1 MSKEGFCQ
9 HCGHAH
15 PSSRG
20 EGVVKCLHCGL
31 PLDLT
36 DKVQC
41 PGCGNL
47 SKRGTQFCAE
57 CGSALFKMCTGCT
70 KRGPVDATFCAEC
83 GSALL
88 DYQTYLARKKSEQE
102 ELDQQARQATSRRA
116 LASVLI
122 IAALLA
128 GAWFFCIS
136 PFIGWVGQTG
146 DGSVIRA
153 VQLSQAQIQAT
164 QQAEIAQRTQA
175 FEDIEVRVGEI
186 ADFGKSE
193 RLPYLGGLSYQ
204 ENVFFTITVI
214 VENKGSV
221 PHEVLISYAPTGEEE
236 SYLNLKVSPHS
247 QTSFDVEVAGFAQ
260 TPIPSYHDVF
270 VDDDL
275 NVRLESV
282 DNTTREQ
289 TSWGD
294 KSWDFEFGLAGV
306 DDYNRYLPMSK

>member
-57 CGSALFKMCTGCT
+57 CGSALFKMCAGCT
-70 KRGPVDATFCAEC
+70 KRGPVDATFCEEC

-116 LASVLI
+116 LVSVFI

-136 PFIGWVGQTG
+136 PVIGWVGQAG

-164 QQAEIAQRTQA
+164 QQAEIAQRTVVI
-175 FEDIEVRVGEI
+175 EDIEVRVGEI
-186 ADFGKSE
+186 T
-193 RLPYLGGLSYQ
+193 YLEKRQISGNQNAQYLYATYPVMI
-204 ENVFFTITVI
+204 ENH
-214 VENKGSV
+214 GSV
-221 PHEVLISYAPTGEEE
+221 
-236 SYLNLKVSPHS
+236 
-247 QTSFDVEVAGFAQ
+247 
-260 TPIPSYHDVF
+260 
-270 VDDDL
+270 
-275 NVRLESV
+275 
-282 DNTTREQ
+282 
-289 TSWGD
+289 
-294 KSWDFEFGLAGV
+294 
-306 DDYNRYLPMSK
+306 